1 MRALSLFMLL
11 SLAACGFTSTDA
23 TRFRDPGDGT
33 IVAACG
39 PLVGFSV
46 PVEEAQKGCV
56 ESYEKK
62 GWTRVTQP

>member
-1 MRALSLFMLL
+1 
-11 SLAACGFTSTDA
+11 
-23 TRFRDPGDGT
+23 
-33 IVAACG
+33 
-39 PLVGFSV
+39 V